1 MNSRTNDKLATVF
14 FAAIAVFV
22 ILLLFSIIGYILY
35 NGLGVID
42 WNFLTKP
49 PAFMKAGGGIAPQL
63 FNSLLLL
70 VVSMVITVPI
80 GLGAGIY
87 LAEFA
92 KPNLITN
99 AIRISIESLASL
111 PSIVV
116 GLFGLI
122 VFVNAMGWGFS
133 IVSGAFALA
142 VLNLPVMTRIS
153 EDAIRS
159 VKNEL
164 REASLALGATEWQT
178 ITRVLLKAA
187 LPSLVTGI
195 ILTAARV
202 FGEAAALLYT
212 AGMSTP
218 ILDFRN
224 WNPTVI
230 NSPLRLFRPGETLA
244 VYIWKINSE
253 GLAPDAKRI
262 ANGASAVLVIC
273 VLLFN
278 LISRWLGKVIYRKI
292 TGD

>member
-1 MNSRTNDKLATVF
+1 MNAKIGDKVATVF
-14 FAAIAVFV
+14 FSAVAAFV
-22 ILLLFSIIGYILY
+22 ILLLFAIIGYILF
-35 NGLGVID
+35 NGLEVVNWHFIS
-42 WNFLTKP
+42 TP
-49 PAFMKAGGGIAPQL
+49 PTFMKAGGGIAPQL
-63 FNSLLLL
+63 FNSILLL
-70 VVSMVITVPI
+70 VVSMIITVPI

-87 LAEFA
+87 LSEFA
-92 KPNLITN
+92 KPGPLTDT
-99 AIRISIESLASL
+99 IRVSIESLASL

-122 VFVNAMGWGFS
+122 VFVKAMGWGFS
-133 IVSGAFALA
+133 IVAGAMALA
-142 VLNLPVMTRIS
+142 VLNLPVMTRVS

-159 VKNEL
+159 VSNEL
-164 REASLALGATEWQT
+164 REASFALGATEWQT
-178 ITRVLLKAA
+178 ITRVLIKAA
-187 LPSLVTGI
+187 LPSLITGI

-218 ILDFRN
+218 ILDFQN
-224 WNPTVI
+224 WNPAAV

-244 VYIWKINSE
+244 VYIWKVNSE
-253 GLAPDAKRI
+253 GLVPDAARI

-278 LISRWLGKVIYRKI
+278 LISRWLGKIIYRKI